1 MLKLKLVL
9 FALLINYSLF
19 ANTQNSFEIDSKKYI
34 KSLLTKNYEN
44 LLISKI
50 NLENYYYTNNFK
62 PYWIDEKG
70 IKNIGLSLLDKIKND
85 PVLKPNV
92 TQLFRLDEV
101 INTLSSL
108 DKSNTKYLENLVRID
123 FMLTELFD
131 RYVTYLTK
139 GSIKWSAFEEKL
151 TELEKETEIKA
162 SWDKYS
168 LNKDSKLLLKKV
180 IERNDLSSVLDEID
194 FNYPQVKELVS
205 AIGELEKISVKGG
218 YTKIPESKSLRVGD
232 VSQTLPFLR
241 KRLFE
246 SNDLTVQCEN
256 NIEAQNLITHSINT
270 NTNENENGLNEVN
283 PEIEKLSTNCENIF
297 DEDLKNAV
305 ISFQKKHGLS
315 SDGVVGGQTQRFL
328 NISAD
333 KKISIIRLNL
343 ERMRWLPRD
352 LGEKYLLV
360 NVPEYKLRLYENNHI
375 ILNMAVIVGD
385 KKFPTP
391 IFSDKMSYVVLNPSW
406 NIPDSIAK
414 NEIIPKLLKDPNYL
428 ADKGIDI
435 YAGWNGIPEKVDS
448 KNIIDGAILEDEEY
462 LKNFRFSQTS
472 NHDNPLGKMKFMFP
486 NKYSVYIH
494 DTPAKSLFA
503 NARRAYSHGCIRL
516 SKPEELLSIIANEDK
531 NLDIQKAN
539 EILSSKV
546 SEKSIGLDK
555 KIPIHI
561 IYLTSWVDENGV
573 LQFRE
578 DIYNFDKIQKEL
590 LF

>member
-1 MLKLKLVL
+1 MPKLKLVL

-19 ANTQNSFEIDSKKYI
+19 ANTQNSFEIDSKKNI

-50 NLENYYYTNNFK
+50 NLENYYYTNDFK
-62 PYWIDEKG
+62 PYWINEKG
-70 IKNIGLSLLDKIKND
+70 VKDIGLSLLDKIKND
-85 PVLKPNV
+85 PVLKPHV

-101 INTLSSL
+101 INTINSL
-108 DKSNTKYLENLVRID
+108 DKSNPKYLENLVRID

-139 GSIKWSAFEEKL
+139 GSIKWTTFEEKL

-162 SWDKYS
+162 SWNKYS

-194 FNYPQVKELVS
+194 FNYPQVKELIS
-205 AIGELEKISVKGG
+205 AIGELEKVSAKGG

-232 VSQTLPFLR
+232 VSETLPYLR

-270 NTNENENGLNEVN
+270 NENTLNEIN
-283 PEIEKLSTNCENIF
+283 PEIEQVSNNCENIF

-352 LGEKYLLV
+352 LGEKYLV
-360 NVPEYKLRLYENNHI
+360 INVPEYKLRLYENNHI
-375 ILNMAVIVGD
+375 VLNMAVIVGD

-391 IFSDKMSYVVLNPSW
+391 IFSDKISYVVLNPSW

-435 YAGWNGIPEKVDS
+435 YAGWNGTPEKVDS

-462 LKNFRFSQTS
+462 LRNFRFSQTS

-494 DTPAKSLFA
+494 DTPAKSLFE

-531 NLDIQKAN
+531 NLDILKAN
-539 EILSSKV
+539 EILTSKV
-546 SEKSIGLDK
+546 SEKSISLDK

-573 LQFRE
+573 LQFRD

>member
-1 MLKLKLVL
+1 MPKLKLVL

-19 ANTQNSFEIDSKKYI
+19 ANTQNSFEIDSKKNI
-34 KSLLTKNYEN
+34 KSLLTKNYES

-50 NLENYYYTNNFK
+50 NLENYYYTNDFK

-70 IKNIGLSLLDKIKND
+70 IKDIGLSLLNKIKND
-85 PVLKPNV
+85 PVLKPHV
-92 TQLFRLDEV
+92 SQLFRLDEV
-101 INTLSSL
+101 MNTLNSL
-108 DKSNTKYLENLVRID
+108 DKSNPKYLENLLRID

-131 RYVTYLTK
+131 RYVTYVTK

-180 IERNDLSSVLDEID
+180 IEKNDLSSVLDEID
-194 FNYPQVKELVS
+194 FNYPQSKELVL
-205 AIGELEKISVKGG
+205 AIGELEKVSAKGG

-246 SNDLTVQCEN
+246 SNDLTVQCKN
-256 NIEAQNLITHSINT
+256 NIEAKNLITYNI
-270 NTNENENGLNEVN
+270 NTNENILNEVN

-435 YAGWNGIPEKVDS
+435 YAGWNGSPEKVDS
-448 KNIIDGAILEDEEY
+448 KDVIDSAILEDEEY
-462 LKNFRFSQTS
+462 LRNFRFSQTS
-472 NHDNPLGKMKFMFP
+472 NEDNPLGRMKFMFP
-486 NKYSVYIH
+486 NKHSVYIH

-503 NARRAYSHGCIRL
+503 NSRRAYSHGCIRL

-531 NLDIQKAN
+531 NLNIEKVN

-561 IYLTSWVDENGV
+561 IYLTSWVDENSV

>member
-1 MLKLKLVL
+1 MPKLKLVL

-19 ANTQNSFEIDSKKYI
+19 ANTQNSFEIDSKKNI
-34 KSLLTKNYEN
+34 KSLLTKNYES

-50 NLENYYYTNNFK
+50 NLENYYYTNDFK

-70 IKNIGLSLLDKIKND
+70 IKDIGLSLLNKIKND
-85 PVLKPNV
+85 PVLKPHV
-92 TQLFRLDEV
+92 SQLFRLDEV
-101 INTLSSL
+101 MNTLNSL
-108 DKSNTKYLENLVRID
+108 DKSNPKYLENLLRID

-131 RYVTYLTK
+131 RYVTYVTK

-180 IERNDLSSVLDEID
+180 IEKNDLSSVLDEID
-194 FNYPQVKELVS
+194 FNYPQSKELVL
-205 AIGELEKISVKGG
+205 AIGELEKVSAKGG

-246 SNDLTVQCEN
+246 SNDLTVQCKN
-256 NIEAQNLITHSINT
+256 NIEAKNLITYNI
-270 NTNENENGLNEVN
+270 NTNENSLNEVN

-435 YAGWNGIPEKVDS
+435 YAGWNGTPEKVDS

-516 SKPEELLSIIANEDK
+516 SKPEELLSTIANEDK
-531 NLDIQKAN
+531 NLDILKAN

>member
-1 MLKLKLVL
+1 MLKLKLVF

-70 IKNIGLSLLDKIKND
+70 IKDIGLSLLDKIKND

-139 GSIKWSAFEEKL
+139 GSIKWSVFEEKL

-180 IERNDLSSVLDEID
+180 IEKNDLSSVLDEID
-194 FNYPQVKELVS
+194 FNYPQVKELVL
-205 AIGELEKISVKGG
+205 AIGELEKVSAKGG

-246 SNDLTVQCEN
+246 SNDLTVRCEN

-270 NTNENENGLNEVN
+270 NENGLSEVN
-283 PEIEKLSTNCENIF
+283 SELKKLSANCENIF

-435 YAGWNGIPEKVDS
+435 YAGWNGTPEKVDS
-448 KNIIDGAILEDEEY
+448 NNIIDSAILEDEEY

-472 NHDNPLGKMKFMFP
+472 NHDNPLGKIKFMFP

-494 DTPAKSLFA
+494 DTPTKSLFA

>member
-1 MLKLKLVL
+1 MPKLKLVL

-19 ANTQNSFEIDSKKYI
+19 ANTQNSFEIDSKKNI
-34 KSLLTKNYEN
+34 KSLLTKNYES

-50 NLENYYYTNNFK
+50 NLENYYYTNDFK

-70 IKNIGLSLLDKIKND
+70 IKDIGLSLLNKIKND
-85 PVLKPNV
+85 PVLKPHV
-92 TQLFRLDEV
+92 SQLFRLDEV
-101 INTLSSL
+101 MNTLNSL
-108 DKSNTKYLENLVRID
+108 DKSNPKYLENLLRID

-131 RYVTYLTK
+131 RYVTYVTK

-180 IERNDLSSVLDEID
+180 IEKNDLSSVLDEID
-194 FNYPQVKELVS
+194 FNYPQSKELVL
-205 AIGELEKISVKGG
+205 AIGELEKVSAKGG

-246 SNDLTVQCEN
+246 SNDLTVQCKN
-256 NIEAQNLITHSINT
+256 NIEAKNLITYNI
-270 NTNENENGLNEVN
+270 NTNENSLNEVN
-283 PEIEKLSTNCENIF
+283 PEIEKLSANCENIF

-435 YAGWNGIPEKVDS
+435 YAGWNGTPEKVDS

-531 NLDIQKAN
+531 NLNIEKVN

-561 IYLTSWVDENGV
+561 IYLTSWVDENGI

>member
-1 MLKLKLVL
+1 MPKLKLIV
-9 FALLINYSLF
+9 FILLINYSLF
-19 ANTQNSFEIDSKKYI
+19 ANTQNSFELESKKNI
-34 KSLLTKNYEN
+34 KSLLNKNYEN
-44 LLISKI
+44 LLISKK
-50 NLENYYYTNNFK
+50 NLNDYYFTNDFK
-62 PYWIDEKG
+62 PYWVEEKG
-70 IKNIGLSLLDKIKND
+70 VKNIAFSLLDKIKND
-85 PVLKPNV
+85 PVLKPHANK
-92 TQLFRLDEV
+92 LFRLDEV
-101 INTLSSL
+101 ISTLNTL
-108 DKSNTKYLENLVRID
+108 DKSNDKYFFNLAKID

-151 TELEKETEIKA
+151 AELEKETEIKA

-168 LNKDSKLLLKKV
+168 SNENPKLLLKKV
-180 IERNDLSSVLDEID
+180 IERDDLSGVLKEID
-194 FNYPQVKELVS
+194 FNYPQVKELIL
-205 AIGELEKISVKGG
+205 AIDELEKVSSKGG
-218 YTKIPESKSLRVGD
+218 YTKVPESKSLKVGD
-232 VSQTLPFLR
+232 ISEYLPILR

-246 SNDLTVQCEN
+246 SQDLNTQC
-256 NIEAQNLITHSINT
+256 QNTINTQGLITNSINT
-270 NTNENENGLNEVN
+270 NGNDVNETN

-305 ISFQKKHGLS
+305 ISFQKKHGLFA
-315 SDGVVGGQTQRFL
+315 DGIVGLKTQKFL

-352 LGEKYLLV
+352 LGEKYLLI
-360 NVPEYKLRLYENNHI
+360 NVPEYRLRLYENNNI
-375 ILNMAVIVGD
+375 VLNMAVIVGD
-385 KKFPTP
+385 TKFPTP
-391 IFSDKMSYVVLNPSW
+391 IFSDKMSYIVLNPSW

-428 ADKGIDI
+428 AEKGIDI
-435 YAGWNGIPEKVDS
+435 YAGWNGSPEKVDS
-448 KNIIDGAILEDEEY
+448 KDVIDSAILEDEEY
-462 LKNFRFSQTS
+462 LRNFRFSQTS
-472 NHDNPLGKMKFMFP
+472 NEDNPLGRMKFMFP
-486 NKYSVYIH
+486 NKHSVYIH

-503 NARRAYSHGCIRL
+503 NSRRAYSHGCIRL

-531 NLDIQKAN
+531 NLNIEKVN

>member
-1 MLKLKLVL
+1 MPKLKLVL

-19 ANTQNSFEIDSKKYI
+19 ANTQNSFEIDSKKNI
-34 KSLLTKNYEN
+34 KSLLTKNYES

-50 NLENYYYTNNFK
+50 NLENYYYTNDFK

-70 IKNIGLSLLDKIKND
+70 IKDIGLSLLNKIKND
-85 PVLKPNV
+85 PVLKPHV
-92 TQLFRLDEV
+92 SQLFRLDEV
-101 INTLSSL
+101 MNTLNSL
-108 DKSNTKYLENLVRID
+108 DKSNPKYLENLLRID

-131 RYVTYLTK
+131 RYVTYVTK

-180 IERNDLSSVLDEID
+180 IEKNDLSSVLDEID
-194 FNYPQVKELVS
+194 FNYPQSKELVL
-205 AIGELEKISVKGG
+205 AIGELEKVSAKGG

-246 SNDLTVQCEN
+246 SNDLTVQCKN
-256 NIEAQNLITHSINT
+256 NIEAKNLITYNI
-270 NTNENENGLNEVN
+270 NTNENSLNEVN

-435 YAGWNGIPEKVDS
+435 YAGWNGSPEKVDS
-448 KNIIDGAILEDEEY
+448 KDVIDSAILEDEEY
-462 LKNFRFSQTS
+462 LRNFRFSQTS
-472 NHDNPLGKMKFMFP
+472 NEDNPLGRMKFMFP
-486 NKYSVYIH
+486 NKHSVYIH

-503 NARRAYSHGCIRL
+503 NSRRAYSHGCIRL

-531 NLDIQKAN
+531 NLNIEKVN

-561 IYLTSWVDENGV
+561 IYLTSWVDENSV

>member
-1 MLKLKLVL
+1 MPKLKLIV
-9 FALLINYSLF
+9 FILLINYSLF
-19 ANTQNSFEIDSKKYI
+19 ANTQNSFELESKKNI
-34 KSLLTKNYEN
+34 KSLLNKNYEN
-44 LLISKI
+44 LLISKK
-50 NLENYYYTNNFK
+50 NLNDYYFTNDFK
-62 PYWIDEKG
+62 PYWVEEKG
-70 IKNIGLSLLDKIKND
+70 VKNIAFSLLDKIKND
-85 PVLKPNV
+85 PVLKPHANK
-92 TQLFRLDEV
+92 LFRLDEV
-101 INTLSSL
+101 ISTLNTL
-108 DKSNTKYLENLVRID
+108 DKSNDKYFFNLAKID

-151 TELEKETEIKA
+151 AELEKETEIKA

-168 LNKDSKLLLKKV
+168 SNENPKLLLKKV
-180 IERNDLSSVLDEID
+180 IERNDLLGVLKEID
-194 FNYPQVKELVS
+194 FNYPQVKELIL
-205 AIGELEKISVKGG
+205 AIDELEKVSSKGG
-218 YTKIPESKSLRVGD
+218 YTKVPEFKSLKVGD
-232 VSQTLPFLR
+232 ISEYLPILR

-246 SNDLTVQCEN
+246 SQDLNTQC
-256 NIEAQNLITHSINT
+256 QNTINTQGLITNSINT
-270 NTNENENGLNEVN
+270 NGNDVDETN

-305 ISFQKKHGLS
+305 ISFQKKHGLFA
-315 SDGVVGGQTQRFL
+315 DGVVGLKTQKFL

-352 LGEKYLLV
+352 LGEKYLLI
-360 NVPEYKLRLYENNHI
+360 NVPEYRLRLYENNNI
-375 ILNMAVIVGD
+375 VLNMAVIVGD
-385 KKFPTP
+385 TKFPTP
-391 IFSDKMSYVVLNPSW
+391 IFSDKMSYIVLNPSW

-428 ADKGIDI
+428 AEKGIDI
-435 YAGWNGIPEKVDS
+435 YAGWNGSPEKVDS
-448 KNIIDGAILEDEEY
+448 KDVIDSAILEDEEY
-462 LKNFRFSQTS
+462 LRNFRFSQTS
-472 NHDNPLGKMKFMFP
+472 NEDNPLGRMKFMFP
-486 NKYSVYIH
+486 NKHSVYIH

-503 NARRAYSHGCIRL
+503 NSRRAYSHGCIRL

-531 NLDIQKAN
+531 NLNIEKVN

>member
-1 MLKLKLVL
+1 MPKLKLVL

-19 ANTQNSFEIDSKKYI
+19 ANTQNSFEIDSKKNI
-34 KSLLTKNYEN
+34 KSLLTKNYES

-50 NLENYYYTNNFK
+50 NLENYYYTNDFK

-70 IKNIGLSLLDKIKND
+70 IKDIGLSLLNKIKND
-85 PVLKPNV
+85 PVLKPHV
-92 TQLFRLDEV
+92 SQLFRLDEV
-101 INTLSSL
+101 MNTLNSL

-131 RYVTYLTK
+131 RYVTYVTK

-180 IERNDLSSVLDEID
+180 IEKNDLSSVLDEID
-194 FNYPQVKELVS
+194 FNYPQSKELVL
-205 AIGELEKISVKGG
+205 AIGELEKVSAKGG

-246 SNDLTVQCEN
+246 SNDLTVQCKN
-256 NIEAQNLITHSINT
+256 NIEAKNLITYNI
-270 NTNENENGLNEVN
+270 NTNENSLNEVN

-516 SKPEELLSIIANEDK
+516 SKPEELLSTIANEDK
-531 NLDIQKAN
+531 NLDILKAN

>member
-1 MLKLKLVL
+1 MPKLKLVL

-19 ANTQNSFEIDSKKYI
+19 ANTQNSFEIDSKKNI
-34 KSLLTKNYEN
+34 KSLLTKNYES

-50 NLENYYYTNNFK
+50 NLENYYYTNDFK
-62 PYWIDEKG
+62 PYWIDEKR
-70 IKNIGLSLLDKIKND
+70 IKDIGLSLLNKIKND
-85 PVLKPNV
+85 PVLKPHV
-92 TQLFRLDEV
+92 SQLFRLDEV
-101 INTLSSL
+101 MNTLNSL
-108 DKSNTKYLENLVRID
+108 DKSNPKYLENLLRID

-131 RYVTYLTK
+131 RYVTYVTK

-180 IERNDLSSVLDEID
+180 IEKNDLSSVLDEID
-194 FNYPQVKELVS
+194 FNYPQSKELVL
-205 AIGELEKISVKGG
+205 AIGELEKVSAKGG

-246 SNDLTVQCEN
+246 SNDLTVQCKN
-256 NIEAQNLITHSINT
+256 NIEAKNLITYNI
-270 NTNENENGLNEVN
+270 NTNENILNEVN

-435 YAGWNGIPEKVDS
+435 YAGWNGTPEKVDS
-448 KNIIDGAILEDEEY
+448 NNIIDSAILEDEEY

-516 SKPEELLSIIANEDK
+516 SKPEELLSTIANEDK
-531 NLDIQKAN
+531 NLDILKAN

>member
-1 MLKLKLVL
+1 MPKLKLVL

-19 ANTQNSFEIDSKKYI
+19 ANTQNSFEIDSKKNI
-34 KSLLTKNYEN
+34 KSLLTKNYES

-50 NLENYYYTNNFK
+50 NLENYYYTNDFK

-70 IKNIGLSLLDKIKND
+70 IKDIGLSLLNKIKND
-85 PVLKPNV
+85 PVLKPHV
-92 TQLFRLDEV
+92 SQLFRLDEV
-101 INTLSSL
+101 MNTLNSL
-108 DKSNTKYLENLVRID
+108 DKSNPKYLENLLRID

-131 RYVTYLTK
+131 RYVTYVTK

-180 IERNDLSSVLDEID
+180 IEKNDLSSVLDEID
-194 FNYPQVKELVS
+194 FNYPQSKELVL
-205 AIGELEKISVKGG
+205 AIGELEKVSAKGG

-246 SNDLTVQCEN
+246 SNDLTVQCKN
-256 NIEAQNLITHSINT
+256 NIEAKNLITYNI
-270 NTNENENGLNEVN
+270 NTNENSLNEVN

-435 YAGWNGIPEKVDS
+435 YAGWNGSPEKVDS
-448 KNIIDGAILEDEEY
+448 KDVIDSAILEDEEY
-462 LKNFRFSQTS
+462 LRNFRFSQTS
-472 NHDNPLGKMKFMFP
+472 NEDNPLGRMKFMFP
-486 NKYSVYIH
+486 NKHSVYIH

-503 NARRAYSHGCIRL
+503 NSRRAYSHGCIRL

-531 NLDIQKAN
+531 NLNIEKVN

>member
-1 MLKLKLVL
+1 MPKLKLVL

-19 ANTQNSFEIDSKKYI
+19 ANTQNSFEIDSKKNI
-34 KSLLTKNYEN
+34 KSLLTKNYES

-50 NLENYYYTNNFK
+50 NLENYYYTNDFK

-70 IKNIGLSLLDKIKND
+70 IKDIGLSLLNKIKND
-85 PVLKPNV
+85 PVLKPHV
-92 TQLFRLDEV
+92 SQLFRLDEV
-101 INTLSSL
+101 MNTLNSL
-108 DKSNTKYLENLVRID
+108 DKSNPKYLENLLRID

-180 IERNDLSSVLDEID
+180 IEKNDLSSVLDEID
-194 FNYPQVKELVS
+194 FNYPQSKELVL
-205 AIGELEKISVKGG
+205 AIGELEKVSAKGG

-246 SNDLTVQCEN
+246 SNDLTVQCKN
-256 NIEAQNLITHSINT
+256 NIEAKNLITYNI
-270 NTNENENGLNEVN
+270 NTNENSLNEVN

-435 YAGWNGIPEKVDS
+435 YAGWNGTPEKVDS

-462 LKNFRFSQTS
+462 LKNFRFSRTS

-516 SKPEELLSIIANEDK
+516 SKPEELLSTIANEDK
-531 NLDIQKAN
+531 NLDILKAN

>member
-1 MLKLKLVL
+1 MLKLKLVF

-70 IKNIGLSLLDKIKND
+70 IKDIGLSLLDKIKND

-139 GSIKWSAFEEKL
+139 GSIKWSVFEEKL

-180 IERNDLSSVLDEID
+180 IEKNDLSSVLDEID
-194 FNYPQVKELVS
+194 FNYPQVKELVL
-205 AIGELEKISVKGG
+205 AIGELEKVSAKGG

-246 SNDLTVQCEN
+246 SNDLTVRCEN

-270 NTNENENGLNEVN
+270 NENGLNEVN
-283 PEIEKLSTNCENIF
+283 SELKKLSANCENIF

-435 YAGWNGIPEKVDS
+435 YAGWNGTPEKVDS
-448 KNIIDGAILEDEEY
+448 NNIIDSAILEDEEY

-472 NHDNPLGKMKFMFP
+472 NHDNPLGKIKFMFP

>member
-1 MLKLKLVL
+1 MLKPH
-9 FALLINYSLF
+9 
-19 ANTQNSFEIDSKKYI
+19 ANK
-34 KSLLTKNYEN
+34 
-44 LLISKI
+44 
-50 NLENYYYTNNFK
+50 
-62 PYWIDEKG
+62 
-70 IKNIGLSLLDKIKND
+70 
-85 PVLKPNV
+85 
-92 TQLFRLDEV
+92 LFRLDEV
-101 INTLSSL
+101 ISTLNTL
-108 DKSNTKYLENLVRID
+108 DKSNDKYFFNLAKID

-151 TELEKETEIKA
+151 AELEKETEIKA

-168 LNKDSKLLLKKV
+168 SNENPKLLLKKV
-180 IERNDLSSVLDEID
+180 IERDDLSGVLKEID
-194 FNYPQVKELVS
+194 FNYPQVKELIL
-205 AIGELEKISVKGG
+205 AIDELEKVSAKGG
-218 YTKIPESKSLRVGD
+218 YTKIPEFKSLKVGD
-232 VSQTLPFLR
+232 ISEYLPILR

-246 SNDLTVQCEN
+246 SQDLNTQC
-256 NIEAQNLITHSINT
+256 QNTINTQGLITNSINT
-270 NTNENENGLNEVN
+270 NGNDVDETN

-305 ISFQKKHGLS
+305 ISFQKKHGLFA
-315 SDGVVGGQTQRFL
+315 DGVVGLKTQKFL

-352 LGEKYLLV
+352 LGEKYLLI
-360 NVPEYKLRLYENNHI
+360 NVPEYRLRLYENNNI
-375 ILNMAVIVGD
+375 VLNMAVIVGD
-385 KKFPTP
+385 TKFPTP
-391 IFSDKMSYVVLNPSW
+391 IFSDKMSYIVLNPSW

-428 ADKGIDI
+428 AEKGIDI
-435 YAGWNGIPEKVDS
+435 YAGWNGSPEKVDS
-448 KNIIDGAILEDEEY
+448 KDVIDSAILEDEEY
-462 LKNFRFSQTS
+462 LRNFRFSQTS
-472 NHDNPLGKMKFMFP
+472 NEDNPLGKMKFMFP
-486 NKYSVYIH
+486 NKHSVYIH

-503 NARRAYSHGCIRL
+503 NSRRAYSHGCIRL

-531 NLDIQKAN
+531 NLNIEKVN